1 MTIQPIET
9 GFFSTD
15 GGAMFGMVSRRVWSS
30 KYPVDGDNRCPL
42 AMRILFVDMGA
53 HKVLFDTGAGT
64 AKVHGIDYYKFH
76 DPLDVREALARL
88 GYTPEDITDV
98 VLSHLHFDHCGGA
111 AVETTPGHWVPT
123 FPKATYWAGS
133 RQRALTFN
141 PSRWEADSYAPAV
154 VAALEAAA
162 CLRLIDADTELFPGL
177 RVEVYQGHTDD
188 QLVSFIDTPLGC
200 LVYAGDVIPMT
211 PHVMPLCIAAVDNA
225 AVVAVNEK
233 LRLLHRVVEKDGIL
247 FFFHDAVTQAT
258 RLRRSGERVLLGA
271 PVEL

>member
-64 AKVHGIDYYKFH
+64 AKVHGMDYYKFH

-88 GYTPEDITDV
+88 GYAPEAITDV

-111 AVETTPGHWVPT
+111 AVETAPGHWAPT
-123 FPKATYWAGS
+123 FPNATYWAGKQ
-133 RQRALTFN
+133 QRTLTFN

-154 VAALEAAA
+154 VAALEGAG

-177 RVEVYQGHTDD
+177 KVELYQGHTDD
-188 QLVSFIDTPLGC
+188 QLVSFIETPLGC

-225 AVVAVNEK
+225 AVVAVDEK
-233 LRLLHRVVEKDGIL
+233 LRLLHRIVEKDGIL
-247 FFFHDAVTQAT
+247 FFFHDAVTKAV